1 LRSGR
6 AGGAV
11 TDEKNVSTEQSTAEA
26 NAWVSRAY
34 GHPGRPKGAEAAAR
48 EGTAAAH
55 RFHTTEAAGVSCGA
69 LATFPKH
76 ARLRKRGDYLR
87 VQQRGRR
94 IHTDHFVV
102 LTDTGA
108 GNSRIGIT
116 VSTRIGNAVVRNRV
130 KRMIREIV
138 RASWRRIQPPGDV
151 VIIAKPGAA
160 QTTHAKA
167 ATELKRALGVDG

>member
-1 LRSGR
+1 MATPGGR
-6 AGGAV
+6 KVLKRRRAKGRRRL
-11 TDEKNVSTEQSTAEA
+11 TA
-26 NAWVSRAY
+26 SI
-34 GHPGRPKGAEAAAR
+34 
-48 EGTAAAH
+48 
-55 RFHTTEAAGVSCGA
+55 
-69 LATFPKH
+69 
-76 ARLRKRGDYLR
+76 LR